1 MLRRTFS
8 LWMTIHSARAIPFE
22 ISPKEAND
30 LVHTH
35 YRSKWLVGAKGEF
48 IETEAPSPEF
58 IPFYLCNGTVRA
70 IAVGSVQ
77 YSSTNHSSSNN
88 NSTTSSHWVTTQPIP
103 IESTFHENR
112 TQVYGGYKYNNRHIY
127 HALRHEVN
135 PMKMKKISEVDV
147 SVGSINLF
155 EMSSNTLRLQL
166 VDEVQRQVKEVAE
179 KQIRLFHPNAQSVQV
194 SFKTFDIK
202 VEDVYP
208 TFVPCHV
215 VKATYDE
222 EAFTVYVSGS
232 ERTVGAPY
240 LLNSLLLARAA
251 SAITTTAMI
260 LFTPFKFYGLLLGA
274 LAYPLTFYGTKYFP
288 AMRRDYY
295 RRQRDTSK
303 ATNQANDDTGFKPS
317 ASSQRITEEYQR
329 STYWDTHKFQQRKS
343 ETTESSGPGSSKVL
357 VRDVKG
363 YYKLI
368 GVPTGASVNEI
379 RSAYRQLVL
388 MQHPDAGGS
397 TEKMAQVNEAYR
409 TLRDPKL
416 RDEYDKS

>member
-1 MLRRTFS
+1 
-8 LWMTIHSARAIPFE
+8 MTIHSARAIPFE
-22 ISPKEAND
+22 ISPREAND
-30 LVHTH
+30 LVHNH
-35 YRSKWLVGAKGEF
+35 YRSKWLIGAKGEF
-48 IETEAPSPEF
+48 IETAAPSPEF

-70 IAVGSVQ
+70 LAVGSVQ
-77 YSSTNHSSSNN
+77 YNTSHTSSSNN
-88 NSTTSSHWVTTQPIP
+88 HSTSSTQWVTTQPIP
-103 IESTFHENR
+103 IETTFHENR

-166 VDEVQRQVKEVAE
+166 VDEVTKQVKELAE
-179 KQIRLFHPNAQSVQV
+179 KQIRLFHPNAHSVQV

-215 VKATYDE
+215 VKATYDD

-240 LLNSLLLARAA
+240 LLNALLLARVA
-251 SAITTTAMI
+251 SAATTTALV
-260 LFTPFKFYGLLLGA
+260 LFSPFKLYGVLLGA
-274 LAYPLTFYGTKYFP
+274 LAYPLTYYSAKYFP
-288 AMRRDYY
+288 AMRRDYN
-295 RRQRDTSK
+295 RRQRDSSK
-303 ATNQANDDTGFKPS
+303 ATNQENDETGFKPS
-317 ASSQRITEEYQR
+317 ASSQRITEEYHR

-343 ETTESSGPGSSKVL
+343 ESTESSGPGSSKVL

-363 YYKLI
+363 YYKI
-368 GVPTGASVNEI
+368 MGVQTGASVNEI
-379 RSAYRQLVL
+379 RSAYRQQVL
-388 MQHPDAGGS
+388 MLHPDAGGS
-397 TEKMAQVNEAYR
+397 TEKMSLLNEAYR
-409 TLRDPKL
+409 TLRDTKL
-416 RDEYDKS
+416 RDEYDRQ